1 MVPKPDV
8 LLTIVVVGRNDDYHG
23 DYLYRLGTALD
34 MLGRNLARIG
44 RLDAVEVL
52 VVDWA
57 SPTPLRTALRLEP
70 AAAAVVGFIE
80 VPEAMAQAAAP
91 GMPFYVTLAVNV
103 GVRRARGRFV
113 ALGDSDCLYTAV
125 TLSNLLSL
133 LEGRTDPSLDVERL
147 MMPLRRYQV
156 PWEFVHRQ
164 PDIPTLERYL
174 RIAFNAFR
182 TEMTGA
188 GLMGGFAGAQLMH
201 RDIWMRVRGYNEALT
216 APWGWGD
223 NELHI
228 RVNQHHGWLDP
239 AYYGVALFHLEHHSV
254 HRPKSGAR
262 VPNKM
267 LIEAGFVANGPDWG
281 LGGQDLPVRRAEP
294 GAAEEVPPLLPLSG
308 RFADLD
314 RAALQAERTDVRA
327 VTETCL
333 RHFRDA
339 LAAGGQGRVPPDVTI
354 GLMRTLVAFCCVEH
368 PVNVVFLGDLGRHP
382 VEAVLNAC
390 PAIEAYLIGFY
401 PPGVTDDHPCHPGI
415 LSGVFN
421 MARYKGYAALIGGP
435 AETALER
442 IRAAQPG
449 LGPLELVVADQRS
462 LGDAFE
468 AVSAGAFAA
477 LAPGGAIV
485 VLCEPGTPVPGIAAD
500 PEGRRVLSAFD
511 GRLLTVVRTADQPS
525 EPAAS
530 AIAR

>member
-1 MVPKPDV
+1 
-8 LLTIVVVGRNDDYHG
+8 
-23 DYLYRLGTALD
+23 
-34 MLGRNLARIG
+34 
-44 RLDAVEVL
+44 
-52 VVDWA
+52 
-57 SPTPLRTALRLEP
+57 
-70 AAAAVVGFIE
+70 
-80 VPEAMAQAAAP
+80 
-91 GMPFYVTLAVNV
+91 
-103 GVRRARGRFV
+103 
-113 ALGDSDCLYTAV
+113 
-125 TLSNLLSL
+125 
-133 LEGRTDPSLDVERL
+133 
-147 MMPLRRYQV
+147 
-156 PWEFVHRQ
+156 
-164 PDIPTLERYL
+164 
-174 RIAFNAFR
+174 
-182 TEMTGA
+182 
-188 GLMGGFAGAQLMH
+188 
-201 RDIWMRVRGYNEALT
+201 
-216 APWGWGD
+216 
-223 NELHI
+223 
-228 RVNQHHGWLDP
+228 
-239 AYYGVALFHLEHHSV
+239 
-254 HRPKSGAR
+254 
-262 VPNKM
+262 
-267 LIEAGFVANGPDWG
+267 
-281 LGGQDLPVRRAEP
+281 
-294 GAAEEVPPLLPLSG
+294 
-308 RFADLD
+308 
-314 RAALQAERTDVRA
+314 
-327 VTETCL
+327 
-333 RHFRDA
+333 
-339 LAAGGQGRVPPDVTI
+339 VTI

>member
-1 MVPKPDV
+1 
-8 LLTIVVVGRNDDYHG
+8 
-23 DYLYRLGTALD
+23 
-34 MLGRNLARIG
+34 
-44 RLDAVEVL
+44 

-339 LAAGGQGRVPPDVTI
+339 LAAGGPGRVPPDVTI
-354 GLMRTLVAFCCVEH
+354 GLMRTLVAFCCVGTFTI
-368 PVNVVFLGDLGRHP
+368 NSNSADL
-382 VEAVLNAC
+382 AVLAFFTVFGYICLKLGCEPAPLILGFVLGPMMEENLRRALLISRGD
-390 PAIEAYLIGFY
+390 PAIFLSSPISIGF
-401 PPGVTDDHPCHPGI
+401 
-415 LSGVFN
+415 LL
-421 MARYKGYAALIGGP
+421 AAAFL
-435 AETALER
+435 
-442 IRAAQPG
+442 
-449 LGPLELVVADQRS
+449 LVVVAAPTVRRRRD
-462 LGDAFE
+462 E
-468 AVSAGAFAA
+468 AMV
-477 LAPGGAIV
+477 
-485 VLCEPGTPVPGIAAD
+485 E
-500 PEGRRVLSAFD
+500 
-511 GRLLTVVRTADQPS
+511 
-525 EPAAS
+525 
-530 AIAR
+530 